1 MRDPSGHRPPCSQQT
16 QSRRSKAGPDVGADA
31 GGGGA
36 GMLTHPPGGR
46 HPHAGSGRP
55 FRAWHFLFS
64 GGRGVGGA
72 GAQARAVEGRR
83 EEKAVPARC
92 GRCPGDDALVRVARL
107 TAARHHLSQHRVLH
121 SSFSSEDE
129 DDKSDTTGQTQ
140 DTETLSAS
148 VSGSR
153 RRSGTLSRRQGPPH
167 RPRGVAAGSE
177 PGPPRGKGSD
187 EPRAPQRVHISQTE
201 RHTGDTS
208 PRRPHGTCS
217 SQSGPRPTLV
227 RSFIR
232 YISVS

>member
-1 MRDPSGHRPPCSQQT
+1 MQEGEGRGCSHTRQV
-16 QSRRSKAGPDVGADA
+16 AGIRMQGPA
-31 GGGGA
+31 GLSWHG
-36 GMLTHPPGGR
+36 TFSFPGGE
-46 HPHAGSGRP
+46 
-55 FRAWHFLFS
+55 
-64 GGRGVGGA
+64 GGA

-121 SSFSSEDE
+121 SSFSSEDD

-140 DTETLSAS
+140 DTQRLSLPVCRVTAQVWNS
-148 VSGSR
+148 
-153 RRSGTLSRRQGPPH
+153 LPQAGPPPP
-167 RPRGVAAGSE
+167 PRGVAAGSA
-177 PGPPRGKGSD
+177 GPPRGKGSD
-187 EPRAPQRVHISQTE
+187 EPRAPQRVRISQTE